1 MNNFSLSKGSFA
13 IQYTKYCFTTFPPTR
28 VDLSRNTARVPKRIH
43 RRTNNNKGQQ
53 RRFFLWPRSDDPTA
67 PCFCREID
75 YPSSLPPPSSP
86 LSFFLRHFYNGPKKG
101 SPFSPRIENNA
112 ESSAAGEIRRGPAS
126 TPRVWYI
133 DDTGVGVADLEED

>member
-13 IQYTKYCFTTFPPTR
+13 IQHLHEILFYDFFTHA
-28 VDLSRNTARVPKRIH
+28 VDLSRYAARISPCSKTDLSENPIIIRA
-43 RRTNNNKGQQ
+43 NSGD
-53 RRFFLWPRSDDPTA
+53 FFMA
-67 PCFCREID
+67 PVGWSNSALLLSKD
-75 YPSSLPPPSSP
+75 QLSTPSP
-86 LSFFLRHFYNGPKKG
+86 LFLRHFYNGPKKG

-133 DDTGVGVADLEED
+133 DDTSVGVADLEED

>member
-53 RRFFLWPRSDDPTA
+53 RRFFYGPGRMIQRRPAFVERSTIP
-67 PCFCREID
+67 PPF
-75 YPSSLPPPSSP
+75 PLPPLPF
-86 LSFFLRHFYNGPKKG
+86 SFFLRHFYNGPKKG

-126 TPRVWYI
+126 TPRV
-133 DDTGVGVADLEED
+133 

>member
-1 MNNFSLSKGSFA
+1 M
-13 IQYTKYCFTTFPPTR
+13 I
-28 VDLSRNTARVPKRIH
+28 
-43 RRTNNNKGQQ
+43 Q
-53 RRFFLWPRSDDPTA
+53 RRPAFVERSTIP
-67 PCFCREID
+67 PPF
-75 YPSSLPPPSSP
+75 PLPPLPF
-86 LSFFLRHFYNGPKKG
+86 SFFLRHFYNGPKKG